1 MGQGAESVEMAP
13 LYGISTGTRG
23 PCAHDNQPAWRWE
36 GREEE
41 TLNSTHQ
48 HVSQGV
54 NNSIGILAEI
64 QAWRPRVGEEYPYE
78 CL

>member
-1 MGQGAESVEMAP
+1 MEYRPEHEAHVLMTTKQHGGGA
-13 LYGISTGTRG
+13 GG
-23 PCAHDNQPAWRWE
+23 
-36 GREEE
+36 EEE

-54 NNSIGILAEI
+54 NNSIGILAGI
-64 QAWRPRVGEEYPYE
+64 QARRPRVGEEYPYE